1 VTVGH
6 VVAQVVVA
14 AIAVLVVGMATLSFS
29 VVLSWAAGIAVAVF
43 LAIVLGAL
51 LGVVPWRLDPRR

>member
-1 VTVGH
+1 
-6 VVAQVVVA
+6 
-14 AIAVLVVGMATLSFS
+14 MATLIFS

>member
-1 VTVGH
+1 
-6 VVAQVVVA
+6 
-14 AIAVLVVGMATLSFS
+14 
-29 VVLSWAAGIAVAVF
+29 VAVF